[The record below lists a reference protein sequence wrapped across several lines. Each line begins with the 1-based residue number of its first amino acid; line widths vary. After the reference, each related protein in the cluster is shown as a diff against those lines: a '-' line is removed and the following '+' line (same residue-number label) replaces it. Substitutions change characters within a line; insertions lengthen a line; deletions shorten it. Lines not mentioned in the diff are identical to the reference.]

1 MWISRLE
8 VVSKGPARLS
18 SRATQHKAVIC
29 CLRLQIQY
37 RRSQNC
43 SQISAV
49 STPKRC
55 EKAYVSNHGYLHES
69 HVSHP
74 SCNTVDD
81 ISERLDADRPLSA
94 IASAEMSR
102 EPGDRRS
109 ASYKTH
115 ATRFAKPIRETP
127 LFLPYNTAPGTEER
141 KRGGFK
147 R

>member
-1 MWISRLE
+1 MWITRLE
-8 VVSKGPARLS
+8 MVSKGPARLS
-18 SRATQHKAVIC
+18 SRATQHKAVVC

-37 RRSQNC
+37 RNQNC
-43 SQISAV
+43 SLISAV

-55 EKAYVSNHGYLHES
+55 EKVYVSNHGYLYES
-69 HVSHP
+69 DVSHP
-74 SCNTVDD
+74 SYNTVDD

-115 ATRFAKPIRETP
+115 ATRFASR
-127 LFLPYNTAPGTEER
+127 
-141 KRGGFK
+141 
-147 R
+147 